1 MKFTVN
7 AGELSLALRGPCDRA
22 KPHNTI
28 AILKHIR
35 IEAKDAQL
43 SLLGHDLDSS
53 SEARIDAEVTSP
65 GACTLPAEPLSRL
78 VNGLPKAAHVSFD
91 LDALTCIIKSGR
103 SRYKLPTMDVA

>member
-22 KPHNTI
+22 NKSHTPI

-43 SLLGHDLDSS
+43 ALLGHDLDSS
-53 SEARIDAEVTSP
+53 SEARIDAEVTAP
-65 GACTLPAEPLSRL
+65 GACTLPAEPLARL
-78 VNGLPKAAHVSFD
+78 VNGLPKAALVSFD
-91 LDALTCIIKSGR
+91 LDALTCIIKSQR
-103 SRYKLPTMDVA
+103 SRYKLPT